1 MKLRINRR
9 WLKRLAVTT
18 AVLGIVGF
26 WPVKEKIPHPESV
39 TLQMEANLQIPVELS
54 VLWYD
59 LPLNKKYYTETVKF
73 DASGRAVVPETAV
86 QTRLWRLGFK
96 HILTRLNR
104 WNYCPNCDGPRAIC
118 SLQLKEGYRPP
129 SQLRLVQSRTE
140 IGDNLILSVSLIP
153 DESQFTPRDFRPQNG
168 DALLAEAK
176 ELIAK
181 GATNNIPKT
190 VFGPELKAID
200 PVRVECRYDVLI
212 LWMGGKTGY
221 VVAPDSETC
230 PAINMVWTSGT
241 DNPHIFK
248 LEKI

>member
-1 MKLRINRR
+1 
-9 WLKRLAVTT
+9 
-18 AVLGIVGF
+18 VLCIVGF
-26 WPVKEKIPHPESV
+26 WPVKENISHPKSV

-54 VLWYD
+54 VFWYD
-59 LPLNKKYYTETVKF
+59 LSLNKKYYTETVKF
-73 DASGRAVVPETAV
+73 DASGRATVPETAV
-86 QTRLWRLGFK
+86 QTRLWRLGLK

-104 WNYCPNCDGPRAIC
+104 WSYCPNCDGPRAIC

-140 IGDNLILSVSLIP
+140 MGDNLILRISLIP
-153 DESQFTPRDFRPQNG
+153 DESQFTSRDFRPQNA

-181 GATNNIPKT
+181 GTTNNISPT
-190 VFGPELKAID
+190 IFGAELKAIN